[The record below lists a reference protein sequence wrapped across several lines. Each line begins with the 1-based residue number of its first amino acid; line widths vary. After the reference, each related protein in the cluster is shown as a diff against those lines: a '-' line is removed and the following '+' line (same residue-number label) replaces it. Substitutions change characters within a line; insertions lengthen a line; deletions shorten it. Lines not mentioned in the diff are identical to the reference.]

1 MHANPSTAT
10 VGLSH
15 GDSTLSWLCDQ
26 CEAAMSALNPR
37 SQPDDD
43 PSDDDLTDQPVVDY
57 RMNDIKRGN
66 ESKRITNSGNIA
78 R

>member
-1 MHANPSTAT
+1 
-10 VGLSH
+10 
-15 GDSTLSWLCDQ
+15 
-26 CEAAMSALNPR
+26 MSALNPR